1 MIASID
7 FIIWT
12 IKHYKF
18 ISLKFLEGKCQSYYQ
33 IRKLMW
39 HKNIDF
45 FFIVLENE
53 KKKKISCVCNP
64 RVDLC
69 SFFRIANTWEFFSF
83 SSIIKKKFWET
94 KKIIYIFNSSKHIN
108 FIGSHIL
115 FLLFHLSRG
124 HWWVDFSRLIKC
136 KDFISFWVKW

>member
-18 ISLKFLEGKCQSYYQ
+18 TSLKFLEGKCQSYYQ

-53 KKKKISCVCNP
+53 KKKKKISCICNP

-83 SSIIKKKFWET
+83 SSIIKKKFEKQ
-94 KKIIYIFNSSKHIN
+94 KKLYIFL
-108 FIGSHIL
+108 IL
-115 FLLFHLSRG
+115 QNISTLLGPIFYFYFSTYHGDTGGLISAVWLNVKTLSVFG
-124 HWWVDFSRLIKC
+124 
-136 KDFISFWVKW
+136 